1 MGIRVKEKTK
11 DSGRAWKGLRAA
23 WETGGSRR
31 VVIVQPRPELLVL
44 GGCWCEARA
53 CLLEGSGEIH
63 LGGRC
68 LGSSIRQLPEH

>member
-1 MGIRVKEKTK
+1 M
-11 DSGRAWKGLRAA
+11 
-23 WETGGSRR
+23 
-31 VVIVQPRPELLVL
+31 VIVQPRPELLVL
-44 GGCWCEARA
+44 GGCWCEARV